1 MESVFKPQ
9 HTLHMS
15 SSGLTNA
22 TAKLVSLISSCFH
35 IPIDYFLTKLPIAL
49 LTHKIPYQSSIP
61 NLLMASHHTLNKIQ
75 SHYQH
80 PLGPEYMIW
89 CLLILSL
96 SVLLLFIH
104 SLLHLFWPS
113 LILQIWLVCSCVGPK
128 QNVISLISAI
138 YSLVC
143 CIHWQNLMKA
153 QLLRKSGK
161 CRLQTPSF
169 GSTGK
174 RINEQMWS

>member
-80 PLGPEYMIW
+80 PLGLEYMIW
-89 CLLILSL
+89 CLLILSFCTSSAHSFFTPSILAFFNSSNMTSMFLRGPKTKCHL
-96 SVLLLFIH
+96 SYFCHLL
-104 SLLHLFWPS
+104 SGLLHPLAKLNES
-113 LILQIWLVCSCVGPK
+113 
-128 QNVISLISAI
+128 SA
-138 YSLVC
+138 VEEV
-143 CIHWQNLMKA
+143 WKM
-153 QLLRKSGK
+153 
-161 CRLQTPSF
+161 SF
-169 GSTGK
+169 ADS
-174 RINEQMWS
+174 